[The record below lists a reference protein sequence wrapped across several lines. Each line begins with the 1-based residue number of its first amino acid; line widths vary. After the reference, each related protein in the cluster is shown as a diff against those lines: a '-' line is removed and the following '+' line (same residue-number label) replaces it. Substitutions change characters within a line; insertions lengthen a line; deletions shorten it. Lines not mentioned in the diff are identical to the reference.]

1 MSTNEIDIVKL
12 SINDTFY
19 DWFLRTNQ
27 VIDYVNPINVYDV
40 FAGAGILESRTG
52 TPGTIEL
59 SISTKSETY
68 AIDTLLDTGG
78 VSTVALNYN
87 DLTIGTVVNTTKFGI
102 QGTGSQIFRVA
113 ASNMLP
119 PTLNSNHTFTG
130 TITVADLIVNDGT
143 ITLNNTMSTSR
154 DNCGLMIESKAD
166 NFSENVYFT
175 YDVET
180 EAWYS
185 SENLGVKSGKAFVT
199 DSSPKAIFPFQS
211 SSSQGQIDVRL
222 QSIIGG
228 VNERFS
234 IEAEFDAGN
243 SLTFSHYLN
252 NILVHDVLELTSN
265 GTAGSEVIVKDIIT
279 ITDVI
284 NSNPFTQTPV
294 ATNIPITDSTN
305 GYLNTFVNRIK
316 LPKGSVTVGKVVRMG
331 STTLELA
338 TPTSLSASQS
348 IGIVE
353 SLDGAN
359 AVVITSGPFSG
370 ITGLSGLNTGDVYYL
385 DPTVAGG
392 VTNTDPNNT
401 NGVLDKPIFIATS
414 TTGGVLIP
422 DFTSIG
428 GGTITGGGTG
438 TINNAFKTI
447 SVDTETLTASGED
460 NVIFRSG
467 TFIEL
472 DLSGDVITANCT
484 IANGRTAH
492 SIWSTDASGTL
503 SFNTIPSYSIP
514 ARTETG
520 TLSSVTLAPGTLLG
534 RIDDTDDTN
543 NPVEALSGSE
553 VLSLLGFS
561 GNKYIKN
568 ILFEGGTGT
577 DEFDF
582 DADNSESISI
592 RAGDNI
598 SFEYQGTSLYIHSAG
613 LADNTNLGGS
623 SGALIIATEGDP
635 QAQINRLIFEDDFGG
650 AATNATK
657 FIEFSMRTVGT
668 NSDAFISAKP
678 TNNYLRL
685 SGDGIILG
693 SHTAGK
699 LLKIQGDSRVGT
711 TSTLSTNSAGET
723 FIIGLSPMII
733 VDKIKPLKSSTGDDG
748 LILSGDPSITARNT
762 VKIIDSPRN
771 NVNNKDEYT
780 MVINGFDDTTSV
792 TTRASTYLNGAFA
805 TGTETALQTKCV
817 SLYAD
822 ASAISSTTEGEVYSY
837 PFRLFELVVDKLH
850 VNELNA
856 TTAIKL
862 TEYLSTVIGTSI
874 GQPSPYNTSNICMV
888 RYKTDTQT
896 VDNPSGAN
904 GVGLTFFDDV
914 SGAPTPYSYIIRPS
928 ATRATVLDIP
938 ASTFI
943 VSDHLSFGSS
953 TNADLVSPYLSRGT
967 VNGIP
972 SAGVIDITSDAVTDV
987 SLRICGNSSTGGE
1000 GILGCSSVTNG
1011 YLYLINNSGNNTAYL
1026 QLNAGSGNSIIKTDT
1041 LTITDGSNGIK
1052 FQTDAFT
1059 STAVDNGKVMFVNT
1073 VASGVA
1079 TMKSGYIVKPL
1090 PAGTVPATDPIN
1102 TLYYTV
1108 VV

>member
-113 ASNMLP
+113 ASDMLP
-119 PTLNSNHTFTG
+119 PTLHSNHTFTG

-316 LPKGSVTVGKVVRMG
+316 LPKGSVTVGEVVRMG

-353 SLDGAN
+353 SLDGSN

-370 ITGLSGLNTGDVYYL
+370 ITGLSGFTIGDVYYL

-401 NGVLDKPIFIATS
+401 NGILDKPVFIATS
-414 TTGGVLIP
+414 ANGGVLIP

-428 GGTITGGGTG
+428 GGTVISGGGTG
-438 TINNAFKTI
+438 TVNNAFKTI

-460 NVIFRSG
+460 NVIFSSG
-467 TFIEL
+467 TFIDL

-484 IANGRTAH
+484 IANARPAY
-492 SIWSTDASGTL
+492 SIWSTDASGSL

-514 ARTETG
+514 ARTLTG
-520 TLSSVTLAPGTLLG
+520 TLSSVTLTPGTLLG
-534 RIDDTDDTN
+534 RRDDTDDTD
-543 NPVEALSGSE
+543 NPVQALSGSE

-598 SFEYQGTSLYIHSAG
+598 SFEYLGGSLYIHSAG
-613 LADNTNLGGS
+613 LADTTNLGGS
-623 SGALIIATEGDP
+623 AALIIATEGDP

-685 SGDGIILG
+685 SGDGVILG

-699 LLKIQGDSRVGT
+699 LLKIQGDTRVGT

-748 LILSGDPSITARNT
+748 LILSGDSSITARNT

-771 NVNNKDEYT
+771 SADNKDEYT
-780 MVINGFDDTTSV
+780 MVINGFDDTTSATPRV
-792 TTRASTYLNGAFA
+792 STYLNGVFA
-805 TGTETALQTKCV
+805 SDVSGLKTKCV

-822 ASAISSTTEGEVYSY
+822 ASAISSTTEGDVYSY

-874 GQPSPYNTSNICMV
+874 GQSFPYNTSDICMV

-896 VDNPSGAN
+896 VDNPSGVN

-928 ATRATVLDIP
+928 AFRANILDIP

-953 TNADLVSPYLSRGT
+953 TDADAVSPYLSRGA
-967 VNGIP
+967 
-972 SAGVIDITSDAVTDV
+972 AGRIDITSDAVTDV
-987 SLRICGNSSTGGE
+987 SLRIRGDSSAGGE
-1000 GILGCSSVTNG
+1000 GILGCSSIANG
-1011 YLYLINNSGNNTAYL
+1011 YLYLINNSGGNTAYL

-1052 FQTDAFT
+1052 FETDAFA
-1059 STAVDNGKVMFVNT
+1059 STAADNGKVMFVNT

-1090 PAGTVPATDPIN
+1090 PAGAVPATDPIN

>member
-59 SISTKSETY
+59 SISTKPETY
-68 AIDTLLDTGG
+68 AIDTLLGTGG

-102 QGTGSQIFRVA
+102 QGTGSQIFSVA

-154 DNCGLMIESKAD
+154 DNCGLMVESKAD

-199 DSSPKAIFPFQS
+199 DSSPKAIFPFQA
-211 SSSQGQIDVRL
+211 SSSQGQVDVRL
-222 QSIIGG
+222 ESIIGG

-234 IEAEFDAGN
+234 IQAEFDASN

-252 NILVHDVLELTSN
+252 NVLVHDVLELTSN

-284 NSNPFTQTPV
+284 NSNPFSQTPV

-305 GYLNTFVNRIK
+305 GYLNTFVNRTK
-316 LPKGSVTVGKVVRMG
+316 LPKGSVTVGKVVKMG

-338 TPTSLSASQS
+338 TPSSLSASQS

-353 SLDGAN
+353 SLDGGN

-370 ITGLSGLNTGDVYYL
+370 ITGLSGLTTGAVYYL

-401 NGVLDKPIFIATS
+401 NGILDKPIFIATS
-414 TTGGVLIP
+414 ATGGVLIP

-428 GGTITGGGTG
+428 GGTVISGGGTG

-460 NVIFRSG
+460 NVIFSSG
-467 TFIEL
+467 TFIDL

-484 IANGRTAH
+484 IANGRPNN
-492 SIWSTDASGTL
+492 SIWSTNASGTL
-503 SFNTIPSYSIP
+503 SFNEIPSYSVP
-514 ARTETG
+514 ARTLTG
-520 TLSSVTLAPGTLLG
+520 TLSSVTFAPGTLLG
-534 RIDDTDDTN
+534 RRDDTDDTN
-543 NPVEALSGSE
+543 NPVQALSGGE

-561 GNKYIKN
+561 GNKYIRN

-598 SFEYQGTSLYIHSAG
+598 SFEYLGGSLYIHSAG
-613 LADNTNLGGS
+613 LADSTNLVGS
-623 SGALIIATEGDP
+623 SGALTIAKEGGLSS
-635 QAQINRLIFEDDFGG
+635 QITRLIFEDDFGG
-650 AATNATK
+650 AATDATK
-657 FIEFSMRTVGT
+657 FIEFSVRTVGT
-668 NSDAFISAKP
+668 NSDAYISAKP
-678 TNNYLRL
+678 TLNYLKL
-685 SGDGIILG
+685 SNGSTIG

-699 LLKIQGDSRVGT
+699 TLKIQGESRTGT
-711 TSTLSTNSAGET
+711 TSTLIINSTEERFS
-723 FIIGLSPMII
+723 IGLSPTIY
-733 VDKIKPLKSSTGDDG
+733 VDKIAPRAVTTDTGDSTGI
-748 LILSGDPSITARNT
+748 LLSGDPANGRNT
-762 VKIIDSPRN
+762 VRIIDSVRN
-771 NVNNKDEYT
+771 NANNKDEYT
-780 MVINGFDDTTSV
+780 IVINAFDSTNTA
-792 TTRASTYLNGAFA
+792 TTRTSTYQNNVFA
-805 TGTETALQTKCV
+805 AGLEFDLQERCV

-822 ASAISSTTEGEVYSY
+822 TALPSIEENIYSY
-837 PFRLFELVVDKLH
+837 PFKFFELVVDKLH

-856 TTAIKL
+856 TTAIKF
-862 TEYLSTVIGTSI
+862 TEYLNTVIGTSI
-874 GQPSPYNTSNICMV
+874 SSPTYGNKNTCMV
-888 RYKTDTQT
+888 RYRTDTQT
-896 VDNPSGAN
+896 VDDSSGVN
-904 GVGLTFFDDV
+904 GVGLTFFDDATD
-914 SGAPTPYSYIIRPS
+914 APTPYSYIIRPS
-928 ATRATVLDIP
+928 ATRATALDIP
-938 ASTFI
+938 VSTFI

-953 TNADLVSPYLSRGT
+953 TDADLVSPYLSRGA
-967 VNGIP
+967 
-972 SAGVIDITSDAVTDV
+972 AGRIDITSDAVADV
-987 SLRICGNSSTGGE
+987 SLRISGNNTTGGE
-1000 GILGCSSVTNG
+1000 GILGCSSSSNG
-1011 YLYLINNSGNNTAYL
+1011 YLYLINNSGVNTAYL
-1026 QLNAGSGNSIIKTDT
+1026 QLNASSGNSIIKTET
-1041 LTITDGSNGIK
+1041 LTITDGTNGIK
-1052 FQTDAFT
+1052 FETENNAFT

-1073 VASGVA
+1073 VAGKVA

-1090 PAGTVPATDPIN
+1090 SGGVVSTDPIN

>member
-59 SISTKSETY
+59 SISTKPETY

-87 DLTIGTVVNTTKFGI
+87 KLTINTVGNATKFGI
-102 QGTGSQIFRVA
+102 QGTGSQIFSVA

-119 PTLNSNHTFTG
+119 PTLNSDHTFTG

-154 DNCGLMIESKAD
+154 DNCGLMVESKAD

-199 DSSPKAIFPFQS
+199 DSSPKAIFPFQA
-211 SSSQGQIDVRL
+211 SSSQGQVDVRL

-234 IEAEFDAGN
+234 IQAEFDASN

-252 NILVHDVLELTSN
+252 NVLVHDVLELTSN

-305 GYLNTFVNRIK
+305 GYLNTFVNRTK
-316 LPKGSVTVGKVVRMG
+316 LPKGGVTVGKVVKMG

-338 TPTSLSASQS
+338 TPSSLSASQS

-353 SLDGAN
+353 SIDGSD

-370 ITGLSGLNTGDVYYL
+370 ITGLSGLNTGAVYYL

-392 VTNTDPNNT
+392 VTDTDPNNT
-401 NGVLDKPIFIATS
+401 NGILDKPIFIATS
-414 TTGGVLIP
+414 ATGGVLIP

-428 GGTITGGGTG
+428 GGTVISGGGTG

-447 SVDTETLTASGED
+447 SVDTGAPVTAVGED
-460 NVIFRSG
+460 TVFFDSG
-467 TFIEL
+467 KFIEL
-472 DLSGDVITANCT
+472 SVTGDQITFDCT
-484 IANGRTAH
+484 IADNRTAH
-492 SIWSTDASGTL
+492 SIWSTDAGGLL
-503 SFNTIPSYSIP
+503 SFNTIDAYSIP
-514 ARTETG
+514 ARPLAG
-520 TLSSVTLAPGTLLG
+520 ILSSVTLTPGTLLG
-534 RIDDTDDTN
+534 RKDDTDDTD
-543 NPVEALSGSE
+543 NPVQALSGGE

-561 GNKYIKN
+561 GNKYIRN

-582 DADNSESISI
+582 VAENDESISI

-598 SFEYQGTSLYIHSAG
+598 SFEYEGGSLYIHSAG
-613 LADNTNLGGS
+613 LTDTTNLGES
-623 SGALIIATEGDP
+623 AALWIATEGDP
-635 QAQINRLIFEDDFGG
+635 PSQINRLIFEDDWEG

-668 NSDAFISAKP
+668 NGDAYISAKP

-685 SGDGIILG
+685 GDATTVG

-699 LLKIQGDSRVGT
+699 LLKIQGESRSGT
-711 TSTLSTNSAGET
+711 TSTLSINSAGET
-723 FIIGLSPMII
+723 FSIGLSPMIM
-733 VDKIKPLKSSTGDDG
+733 VDKIKPRKALTGDSG
-748 LILSGDPSITARNT
+748 LILSGDYDTGRNT
-762 VKIIDSPRN
+762 IQIIDSVRN
-771 NVNNKDEYT
+771 NINNKDEYT
-780 MVINGFDDTTSV
+780 IVINGFDDTTSA
-792 TTRASTYLNGAFA
+792 TTRASTYQNGEFA
-805 TGTETALQTKCV
+805 SGSEEELKTKCV

-822 ASAISSTTEGEVYSY
+822 AAAIATTTEGEVYSY
-837 PFRLFELVVDKLH
+837 PFKFFELIVNKLH

-856 TTAIKL
+856 TTAIKI
-862 TEYLSTVIGTSI
+862 TEYLKNVIGTSI
-874 GQPSPYNTSNICMV
+874 AQPSPYNTSSICMV
-888 RYKTDTQT
+888 RYQTDTQT
-896 VDNPSGAN
+896 VDNSSGVN
-904 GVGLTFFDDV
+904 GVGLTFFDDAQD
-914 SGAPTPYSYIIRPS
+914 APTPYSYIIRPS
-928 ATRATVLDIP
+928 ASRAAVLDIP

-953 TNADLVSPYLSRGT
+953 GDADLVSPYLSRGDT
-967 VNGIP
+967 
-972 SAGVIDITSDAVTDV
+972 AGRIDITSDAVTDV
-987 SLRICGNSSTGGE
+987 SLRISGSSSDGGE
-1000 GILGCSSVTNG
+1000 GILGCLSGVNG
-1011 YLYLINNSGNNTAYL
+1011 YLYLINNSGISTAYL
-1026 QLNAGSGNSIIKTDT
+1026 RLDASSGNSIIKTDT
-1041 LTITDGSNGIK
+1041 LTITDGTNGIK
-1052 FQTDAFT
+1052 LQTDAFT
-1059 STAVDNGKVMFVNT
+1059 DTAADNGKVMFVDIVT
-1073 VASGVA
+1073 GGVA

-1090 PAGTVPATDPIN
+1090 IGGVVASDPIN

-1108 VV
+1108 AV

>member
-59 SISTKSETY
+59 SISTKPETY

-102 QGTGSQIFRVA
+102 QGTSSQIFSVA
-113 ASNMLP
+113 ASDMLP
-119 PTLNSNHTFTG
+119 PTLHSNHTFTG

-154 DNCGLMIESKAD
+154 DNCGLMVESKAD

-199 DSSPKAIFPFQS
+199 DSSPKAIFPFQA
-211 SSSQGQIDVRL
+211 SSSQGQVDVRL
-222 QSIIGG
+222 ESIIGG

-234 IEAEFDAGN
+234 IQAEFDASN

-252 NILVHDVLELTSN
+252 NVLVHDVLELTSN

-284 NSNPFTQTPV
+284 NSNPFSQTPV

-305 GYLNTFVNRIK
+305 GYLNTFVNRTK
-316 LPKGSVTVGKVVRMG
+316 LPKGSVTVGKVVKMG

-338 TPTSLSASQS
+338 TPSSLSASQS

-353 SLDGAN
+353 SIDGSN

-370 ITGLSGLNTGDVYYL
+370 ITGLSGLNTGAVYYL

-392 VTNTDPNNT
+392 VTDTDPNNT
-401 NGVLDKPIFIATS
+401 NGILDKPIFIATS

-428 GGTITGGGTG
+428 GGTVISGGGTG

-460 NVIFRSG
+460 NVIFSSG
-467 TFIEL
+467 TFIDL

-484 IANGRTAH
+484 IANGRPNN
-492 SIWSTDASGTL
+492 SIWSTNASGTL
-503 SFNTIPSYSIP
+503 SFNEIPSYSIP
-514 ARTETG
+514 ARPLAG
-520 TLSSVTLAPGTLLG
+520 ILSSVTLTPGTLLG
-534 RIDDTDDTN
+534 RKDDTDDTD
-543 NPVEALSGSE
+543 NPVQALSGGE

-561 GNKYIKN
+561 GNKYIRN

-582 DADNSESISI
+582 DAENDESIRI

-598 SFEYQGTSLYIHSAG
+598 SFEYLGTTLYIHSAG
-613 LADNTNLGGS
+613 LTDTTNLGES
-623 SGALIIATEGDP
+623 AALIIATEGDP
-635 QAQINRLIFEDDFGG
+635 PSQINRLIFEDDWEG

-657 FIEFSMRTVGT
+657 FIEFSMRTTGT
-668 NSDAFISAKP
+668 NTDAYISAKP

-685 SGDGIILG
+685 GNGTTAG

-699 LLKIQGDSRVGT
+699 LLKIQGDSISGT
-711 TSTLSTNSAGET
+711 TSTLSINSAGET
-723 FIIGLSPMII
+723 FSIGLSPMIM
-733 VDKIKPLKSSTGDDG
+733 VDKIRPRKALTGDSG
-748 LILSGDPSITARNT
+748 LILSGEYDTGRNT
-762 VKIIDSPRN
+762 IQIIDSVRN
-771 NVNNKDEYT
+771 NVSNKDEYT
-780 MVINGFDDTTSV
+780 IVINGFDDVTSA
-792 TTRASTYLNGAFA
+792 TTRASTYQNGVFA
-805 TGTETALQTKCV
+805 SGLESDLQEKCV

-822 ASAISSTTEGEVYSY
+822 AAVSSIEENIYSY
-837 PFRLFELVVDKLH
+837 PFKFFELIVDKLH

-856 TTAIKL
+856 TTAIKF
-862 TEYLSTVIGTSI
+862 TEYLKNVIGTSI
-874 GQPSPYNTSNICMV
+874 AQPSPYNTSSICMV
-888 RYKTDTQT
+888 RYQTDTQT
-896 VDNPSGAN
+896 LDNSSGVN
-904 GVGLTFFDDV
+904 GVGLTFFDDAT
-914 SGAPTPYSYIIRPS
+914 GASTPYSYIIRPS
-928 ATRATVLDIP
+928 ETRANKLSIP

-943 VSDHLSFGSS
+943 ISDHLSFGSS
-953 TNADLVSPYLSRGT
+953 ADADFVSPYLSRGD
-967 VNGIP
+967 
-972 SAGVIDITSDAVTDV
+972 AGRIDITSDAVVDV
-987 SLRICGNSSTGGE
+987 SLRISGSSSAGGE
-1000 GILGCSSVTNG
+1000 GILGCSSVANG
-1011 YLYLINNSGNNTAYL
+1011 YVYLINNSGGNTAYL
-1026 QLNAGSGNSIIKTDT
+1026 RLDASSGNSIIKTDT
-1041 LTITDGSNGIK
+1041 LTITDGTNGIK
-1052 FQTDAFT
+1052 LQTDAFT
-1059 STAVDNGKVMFVNT
+1059 STATDNGKVMFVNT

-1090 PAGTVPATDPIN
+1090 SDGVVSTDPIN

>member
-59 SISTKSETY
+59 SISTKPETY
-68 AIDTLLDTGG
+68 AVDTVIDSG
-78 VSTVALNYN
+78 VSTVVMNYN
-87 DLTIGTVVNTTKFGI
+87 LLTTGTVSATSRFGI
-102 QGTGSQIFRVA
+102 QQSSGSQIYKVLA
-113 ASNMLP
+113 PDILP
-119 PTLNSNHTFTG
+119 PTINGNHQFLG

-143 ITLNNTMSTSR
+143 ITLNNTNSTR
-154 DNCGLMIESKAD
+154 DNCGLMVESTAD
-166 NFSENVYFT
+166 TNSENVFFT
-175 YDVET
+175 YDTTT

-199 DSSPKAIFPFQS
+199 DSSPKAIFPFQA

-234 IEAEFDAGN
+234 IEAEFDASN

-252 NILVHDVLELTSN
+252 NVLVHDVLELTSN

-284 NSNPFTQTPV
+284 NSNPFSQTPV

-305 GYLNTFVNRIK
+305 GYLNTFVNRTK

-331 STTLELA
+331 IATLELA

-370 ITGLSGLNTGDVYYL
+370 ISGLSGLNTGAVYYL

-392 VTNTDPNNT
+392 VTDTDPNNT
-401 NGVLDKPIFIATS
+401 NGILDKPIFIATS
-414 TTGGVLIP
+414 ATGGVLIP

-428 GGTITGGGTG
+428 GGTVISGTG
-438 TINNAFKTI
+438 TGTVNNAFKTI

-460 NVIFRSG
+460 NVIFSSG
-467 TFIEL
+467 TFIDL

-484 IANGRTAH
+484 IANGRTGY

-503 SFNTIPSYSIP
+503 SFNTIPTYSIP
-514 ARTETG
+514 ARTLEG
-520 TLSSVTLAPGTLLG
+520 TLSSVTFAPGTLLG
-534 RIDDTDDTN
+534 RKDDTDDTN
-543 NPVEALSGSE
+543 NPVEALSGGE

-561 GNKYIKN
+561 GNKYIRN

-582 DADNSESISI
+582 DAENNESIRI

-598 SFEYQGTSLYIHSAG
+598 SFEYEGNYLYIHSAG

-635 QAQINRLIFEDDFGG
+635 PSQITRLIFEDDFGG
-650 AATNATK
+650 AHTSLDK

-668 NSDAFISAKP
+668 NSDAYISAKP
-678 TNNYLRL
+678 TNNYLKL
-685 SGDGIILG
+685 SAGGATT
-693 SHTAGK
+693 SFHTAGGT
-699 LLKIQGDSRVGT
+699 LKVQGNSGSGT
-711 TSTLSTNSAGET
+711 TSVLSGET
-723 FIIGLSPMII
+723 FTIGLASTII
-733 VDKIKPLKSSTGDDG
+733 VDKIKPTLSTANTG
-748 LILSGDPSITARNT
+748 LILSGEDATGRNT
-762 VKIIDSPRN
+762 IQIVDSERKIAAN
-771 NVNNKDEYT
+771 NLTDEYT
-780 MVINGFDDTTSV
+780 IVINAFDSTSSA
-792 TTRASTYLNGAFA
+792 TIRQSTFENGGISESALRA
-805 TGTETALQTKCV
+805 KCV
-817 SLYAD
+817 SMYAD
-822 ASAISSTTEGEVYSY
+822 TTFTSDTGNAIYSY
-837 PFRLFELVVDKLH
+837 PFKFFEIIVDKLH
-850 VNELNA
+850 VGTLTADFA
-856 TTAIKL
+856 TKTV
-862 TEYLSTVIGTSI
+862 EYLNTVIGNATISNPLANYSYVNISNDMTNIDGNPRGENGVALLFTDDQHINNNISYFIARPSVAKAAALSIPTGTITLSDYLSFSNSGNANLVSPCMSRESATAILISSLNNATVGFKMTGNDIGSGDFGFLSGSDGYSFINATS
-874 GQPSPYNTSNICMV
+874 GNTSN
-888 RYKTDTQT
+888 
-896 VDNPSGAN
+896 G
-904 GVGLTFFDDV
+904 
-914 SGAPTPYSYIIRPS
+914 
-928 ATRATVLDIP
+928 
-938 ASTFI
+938 
-943 VSDHLSFGSS
+943 
-953 TNADLVSPYLSRGT
+953 
-967 VNGIP
+967 
-972 SAGVIDITSDAVTDV
+972 
-987 SLRICGNSSTGGE
+987 
-1000 GILGCSSVTNG
+1000 
-1011 YLYLINNSGNNTAYL
+1011 TAYL
-1026 QLNAGSGNSIIKTDT
+1026 RLDANTGNSIIKTNT
-1041 LTITDGSNGIK
+1041 LTITDGTYGIK
-1052 FQTDAFT
+1052 FDTPEFAD
-1059 STAVDNGKVMFVNT
+1059 TATDNGKVMFVDS

-1079 TMKSGYIVKPL
+1079 TMKTGFIVKSYNS
-1090 PAGTVPATDPIN
+1090 GSGVISTDPIN
-1102 TLYYTV
+1102 TLYYTL
-1108 VV
+1108 